1 MAETPEEKAAKA
13 ERARIKSERKKL
25 ADEQKKQKKEVKKR
39 AKELALEEA
48 KLDDDEGSGGG
59 FSVFIVALLLVIIWL
74 AIFCLLVKLDIG
86 GLGSKV
92 MAPLIKDIPVVK
104 MILPKDSI
112 TETEDIES
120 YYGYSSLAEAV
131 EQICIM
137 EDQLEE
143 LTKDK
148 EVNQEQL
155 ATLKAEVERLKTFED
170 NQVEFQ
176 RIKTEF
182 YEEVIYSEKGPGAEA
197 FMEYYESIDPDTAE
211 YIYRQLLSEKV
222 VDDEIKEYAQAYAEM
237 KPKQAA
243 GIFEAMTDNLNLAAK
258 ILGEM
263 STEDRGK
270 ILGVMDPDVAA
281 KITKIM
287 EP

>member
-1 MAETPEEKAAKA
+1 MAESEEEKKAKA
-13 ERARIKSERKKL
+13 ERQRIKDERKKL
-25 ADEQKKQKKEVKKR
+25 AAEQKKQKSEVKKR

-48 KLDDDEGSGGG
+48 RLDEDEESNG
-59 FSVFIVALLLVIIWL
+59 FSVFIVALLLVVIWVG
-74 AIFCLLVKLDIG
+74 IFCLLVKLDIG
-86 GLGSKV
+86 GLGSNI
-92 MAPLIKDIPVVK
+92 MAPVIKDVPVVK
-104 MILPKDSI
+104 YILPKDSI
-112 TETEDIES
+112 TETQDVES

-131 EQICIM
+131 EQIKIM
-137 EDQLEE
+137 EDQLES
-143 LTKDK
+143 LSADK
-148 EVNQEQL
+148 ETNQEQIAAL
-155 ATLKAEVERLKTFED
+155 TEEVKRLKTFED

-182 YEEVIYSEKGPGAEA
+182 YEEVVYSDKGPGADA

-211 YIYRQLLSEKV
+211 YIYRQLLNDKV
-222 VDDEIKEYAQAYAEM
+222 VDDEIKEYAQAYADM

-243 GIFEAMTDNLNLAAK
+243 AIFEAMTDNLNLAAK
-258 ILGEM
+258 ILGQM

-270 ILGVMDPDVAA
+270 ILGAMDSEVAA